1 MIGKDLMMSTSPI
14 GMVVPMQTKET
25 LLLQSFRDKKKHSLI
40 QIVAIFFDLFPK
52 TKETKAKI
60 NKCEQIKFKIFCIAK
75 EIIKKKKR
83 QPTEWDRIFSNEML
97 VKGLI
102 PNIYK

>member
-75 EIIKKKKR
+75 EIIKKKKDNLLNGIEYFQMKCLLR
-83 QPTEWDRIFSNEML
+83 
-97 VKGLI
+97 G
-102 PNIYK
+102 